1 MSGMGIDPYGPPA
14 AAPAAAAPA
23 ANHTPPMERAN
34 AIFHENVKDNAV
46 GYGHGG
52 N

>member
-34 AIFHENVKDNAV
+34 ATFHVNVGVNGV
-46 GYGHGG
+46 GY
-52 N
+52 